1 MASTSQA
8 AAYNAARTG
17 SWLGQVLP
25 VVIGLGGFS
34 VYATWRAFE
43 GALFEWGPYLSPF
56 YSPLID
62 VHHHYWPYSPALL
75 ILGGPLGFRATCY
88 YYRKAYYRAF
98 FLDPPACAAPERK
111 RNYTGETRFPFILQ
125 NVHRYF
131 LYLAVVFLAF
141 LWHDAIAAFFFPDG
155 VGVGVGTLVLLINVI
170 LLSLYLFSCHS
181 LRHLFGGRLDCFSC
195 VKAGGTR
202 YSTWKGLS
210 ILNQRH
216 MLFAWVSLFSVG
228 FADFYVRL
236 VASGA
241 IKDLRLL

>member
-1 MASTSQA
+1 
-8 AAYNAARTG
+8 
-17 SWLGQVLP
+17 
-25 VVIGLGGFS
+25 
-34 VYATWRAFE
+34 
-43 GALFEWGPYLSPF
+43 
-56 YSPLID
+56 
-62 VHHHYWPYSPALL
+62 L

-98 FLDPPACAAPERK
+98 FLDPPACATPERK
-111 RNYTGETRFPFILQ
+111 RGYTGETRFPFILQ

-131 LYLAVVFLAF
+131 LYLAVVFLGF

-195 VKAGGTR
+195 ARAGATR
-202 YSTWKGLS
+202 YFTWKGLS
-210 ILNQRH
+210 LLNQRH

-228 FADFYVRL
+228 LADFYIRL